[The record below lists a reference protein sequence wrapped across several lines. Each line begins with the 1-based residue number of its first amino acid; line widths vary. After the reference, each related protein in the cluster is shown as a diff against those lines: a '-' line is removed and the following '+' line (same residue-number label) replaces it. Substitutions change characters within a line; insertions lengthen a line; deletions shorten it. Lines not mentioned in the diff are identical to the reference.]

1 MISINNFAYMKIK
14 LYIIAIQ
21 FVCVLLFAENISI
34 LNLPSSTGN
43 HIPLN
48 IKEYIDNANKLN
60 LSNERDLLS
69 YYKKTIIPFI
79 NNSKV
84 KVYGKIT
91 GMKGLPLPDAKIV
104 FEEIIRGHDLSDEVS
119 RNRKIFKAT
128 SRSDGKYE
136 IYSAPIDMS
145 IVVLSI
151 MSKKGIKPNY
161 LMKVSATGYLDKE
174 IEVLVV
180 NGSVLYASKKMI
192 DDILIM
198 AKNNPDKY
206 PPIDLEYSVDKKLT
220 KNDLNID
227 IQLESQKNI
236 EVK

>member
-119 RNRKIFKAT
+119 RNRKNFQ
-128 SRSDGKYE
+128 SDFAIGRE
-136 IYSAPIDMS
+136 I
-145 IVVLSI
+145 
-151 MSKKGIKPNY
+151 
-161 LMKVSATGYLDKE
+161 
-174 IEVLVV
+174 
-180 NGSVLYASKKMI
+180 
-192 DDILIM
+192 
-198 AKNNPDKY
+198 
-206 PPIDLEYSVDKKLT
+206 
-220 KNDLNID
+220 
-227 IQLESQKNI
+227 
-236 EVK
+236 